1 MVEVALV
8 KCQLWSTLCIFFKL
22 FQQIGSKIYQIN
34 KKTEMK
40 IFGKSKI
47 NYYDVTRQL
56 QFAPKFV

>member
-1 MVEVALV
+1 MPIVVNFMY
-8 KCQLWSTLCIFFKL
+8 IFKL